1 MMANPDKA
9 QQKADKALY
18 RSLAAQL
25 LVLAVSG
32 SSKPERYL
40 AAADAC
46 DQVSGRLRE
55 RAGQ

>member
-1 MMANPDKA
+1 MANPDKA
-9 QQKADKALY
+9 QRKADNALF
-18 RSLAAQL
+18 RALAAQL

-46 DQVSGRLRE
+46 DQAAARLRE
-55 RAGQ
+55 RASQ